1 MDIDAFIERY
11 PRLFHMAEAGTW
23 PKIQR
28 DGLRSTTALLDLY
41 EYAGTARREIESERR
56 AKSVIIT
63 HPKTGETA
71 VIRDN
76 IPLREQFLRVC
87 LEEMAVTQWYELLN
101 RKVFFWLSEE
111 RLTKLL
117 NARHYRSR
125 PHDVLTVDSRR
136 LLDCHSEHITVAPI
150 NTGATLYPNAS
161 KRGPQTF
168 RTISDHPART
178 VVVELAVD
186 YAVPRIA
193 DLVTVVQRRLRAVV
207 EEELFRASMVS

>member
-1 MDIDAFIERY
+1 VDVDSFIERY
-11 PRLFHMAEAGTW
+11 PRLFHMADAGTW

-41 EYAGTARREIESERR
+41 EYTGTARHQIESERR
-56 AKSVIIT
+56 AKSVVIT
-63 HPKTGETA
+63 HSKTGETA

-76 IPLREQFLRVC
+76 IPLREQFLR
-87 LEEMAVTQWYELLN
+87 LDDMTPTEWYELLN
-101 RKVFFWLSEE
+101 RKVFFWVSEE

-117 NARHYRSR
+117 NARQYKSR
-125 PHDVLTVDSRR
+125 PHDVLTIDTGR
-136 LLDCHSEHITVAPI
+136 LLDVHSNDITVASI
-150 NTGATLYPNAS
+150 NTGATLYPNAP

-168 RTISDHPART
+168 RKIADHSAGA

-193 DLVTVVQRRLRAVV
+193 DLVTVVQRRLRADV
-207 EEELFRASMVS
+207 EEELFRASTLS

>member
-23 PKIQR
+23 PKIQH

-41 EYAGTARREIESERR
+41 GYTGAARREIESERR

-63 HPKTGETA
+63 HSKTGETA

-76 IPLREQFLRVC
+76 IPLREQFLRTC
-87 LEEMAVTQWYELLN
+87 LEEMTLRQWYELLN
-101 RKVFFWLSEE
+101 RKVFFWVSEE

-117 NARHYRSR
+117 NARQYKSR
-125 PHDVLTVDSRR
+125 PHDVLTVDTKRLWDRR
-136 LLDCHSEHITVAPI
+136 SDDITVAPI

-168 RTISDHPART
+168 RSIADHPVGT
-178 VVVELAVD
+178 PVVEVAVD
-186 YAVPRIA
+186 YAVPQIA
-193 DLVTVVQRRLRAVV
+193 DHVALVQRRLGVQV
-207 EEELFRASMVS
+207 KEELFRRSL